1 MWSHPGARRS
11 PVNDGPD
18 ARAATILQEFRQR
31 LCEEAEDAADL
42 RIRFGVSGGAPG
54 QRLTRQVRLDARR
67 DYDLQLER
75 GEARSVLTEA
85 SDAALHL
92 GQRSRHRLVPD
103 SLVGL
108 VEVESRGRSARFIF
122 AATQEAG
129 ALRQRELVSNELD
142 RVVKRLMTLSHQ
154 AET

>member
-1 MWSHPGARRS
+1 
-11 PVNDGPD
+11 
-18 ARAATILQEFRQR
+18 

-54 QRLTRQVRLDARR
+54 QRLTRQVRLDAGGRGAVTVRDDLTETPRR